1 MNLRPQRREE
11 PEVNLTPLIDV
22 VFLLLLFFMLS
33 TTFNRESQLSVDL
46 PEASAEPSQA
56 PEQALE
62 ITVSQQGDYFIG
74 DQKVVNN
81 DPATLRRALS
91 KVAGKRK
98 DIPVVIRADGLAPHQ
113 SVVTVMDV
121 AARLGLVRISLATVK
136 REGSH

>member
-81 DPATLRRALS
+81 DPVTLRRALS
-91 KVAGKRK
+91 KVASKRK